1 MKKKPEKINKFD
13 RPPYKPPKTVL
24 RPGSMDR
31 TGSTKQDV
39 KHFVLPKRKNLS
51 RQGETMNEYE
61 EESWIALEAKQ
72 MQKKVDNINKILNL
86 IEGGS
91 LAEGE
96 KASDLV
102 KEILEMQKDAMR
114 YRWLTKYTCQLFMVT
129 ERQMNDQ
136 IDAAMTGV
144 RK

>member
-1 MKKKPEKINKFD
+1 
-13 RPPYKPPKTVL
+13 
-24 RPGSMDR
+24 
-31 TGSTKQDV
+31 
-39 KHFVLPKRKNLS
+39 
-51 RQGETMNEYE
+51 MNEYE
-61 EESWIALEAKQ
+61 EEAWLELEAKQ
-72 MQKKVDNINKILNL
+72 FKKKVDNINKILNL

>member
-1 MKKKPEKINKFD
+1 
-13 RPPYKPPKTVL
+13 
-24 RPGSMDR
+24 
-31 TGSTKQDV
+31 
-39 KHFVLPKRKNLS
+39 
-51 RQGETMNEYE
+51 MNEYE
-61 EESWIALEAKQ
+61 EEAWLELEAKQ
-72 MQKKVDNINKILNL
+72 FKKKVDNINKILNL

-96 KASDLV
+96 KASDLI

>member
-1 MKKKPEKINKFD
+1 
-13 RPPYKPPKTVL
+13 
-24 RPGSMDR
+24 
-31 TGSTKQDV
+31 
-39 KHFVLPKRKNLS
+39 
-51 RQGETMNEYE
+51 MNEYE
-61 EESWIALEAKQ
+61 EEAWLELEAKQ
-72 MQKKVDNINKILNL
+72 FKKKVDNINKILNL

-96 KASDLV
+96 KASDLI

-114 YRWLTKYTCQLFMVT
+114 HRWLTKYTCQLFMVT

>member
-1 MKKKPEKINKFD
+1 
-13 RPPYKPPKTVL
+13 
-24 RPGSMDR
+24 
-31 TGSTKQDV
+31 
-39 KHFVLPKRKNLS
+39 
-51 RQGETMNEYE
+51 MNEYE

-102 KEILEMQKDAMR
+102 REILEMQKDAMR
-114 YRWLTKYTCQLFMVT
+114 FRWLTKYTCQLFMVT

>member
-1 MKKKPEKINKFD
+1 
-13 RPPYKPPKTVL
+13 
-24 RPGSMDR
+24 
-31 TGSTKQDV
+31 
-39 KHFVLPKRKNLS
+39 
-51 RQGETMNEYE
+51 MNEYE
-61 EESWIALEAKQ
+61 EEAWMALEAKQ

-102 KEILEMQKDAMR
+102 REILELQKDALR
-114 YRWLTKYTCQLFMVT
+114 YRWLNKYTCQLFMVT
-129 ERQMNDQ
+129 DQQMHDQ

>member
-1 MKKKPEKINKFD
+1 
-13 RPPYKPPKTVL
+13 
-24 RPGSMDR
+24 
-31 TGSTKQDV
+31 
-39 KHFVLPKRKNLS
+39 
-51 RQGETMNEYE
+51 MNEYE
-61 EESWIALEAKQ
+61 EEAWLELEAKQ
-72 MQKKVDNINKILNL
+72 FKKKVDNINKILNL

-102 KEILEMQKDAMR
+102 REILEMQKDAMR
-114 YRWLTKYTCQLFMVT
+114 FRWLTKYTCQLFMVT

>member
-1 MKKKPEKINKFD
+1 
-13 RPPYKPPKTVL
+13 
-24 RPGSMDR
+24 
-31 TGSTKQDV
+31 
-39 KHFVLPKRKNLS
+39 
-51 RQGETMNEYE
+51 MNEYE
-61 EESWIALEAKQ
+61 EEAWLELEAKQ
-72 MQKKVDNINKILNL
+72 FKKKVDNINKILNL

-102 KEILEMQKDAMR
+102 REILEMQKDAMR

>member
-1 MKKKPEKINKFD
+1 M
-13 RPPYKPPKTVL
+13 
-24 RPGSMDR
+24 S
-31 TGSTKQDV
+31 
-39 KHFVLPKRKNLS
+39 
-51 RQGETMNEYE
+51 EYE
-61 EESWIALEAKQ
+61 EEAWLELEAKQ
-72 MQKKVDNINKILNL
+72 FKKKVDNINKILNL

-96 KASDLV
+96 KASDLI